1 MTIPSVFTKVDS
13 LQRVL
18 HDRTDNKK
26 IALVPTMGAL
36 HHGHM
41 ELVRRAFELAD
52 LVVVSIFINPKQFN
66 KKEDLEKYPRML
78 EKDLELLRKEG
89 DVIVF
94 NPEVS
99 EIYPNNYEAMTLDLG
114 PIATTM
120 EGEFRPGHFDGV
132 VMVVNRLFE
141 IVLPDYALFGLK
153 DFQQFT
159 VINKLVK
166 DKNISVEIIGIETVR
181 ETSGLASSSRN
192 YRLSADQMEDAAVIY
207 KALQT
212 AKNEAKKLSV
222 AELKLLVE
230 NMIGSSQLE
239 LEYFEIVDPVSLQS
253 IDNWVENTQACIAC
267 ICGGVR
273 LIDNIQLT

>member
-1 MTIPSVFTKVDS
+1 MTIPSVFTTVNS

-41 ELVRRAFELAD
+41 ELVRQAFERAE
-52 LVVVSIFINPKQFN
+52 LVVVSIFVNPSQFN
-66 KKEDLEKYPRML
+66 KKEDLEQYPRML
-78 EKDLELLRKEG
+78 EDDLELLGKEG
-89 DVIVF
+89 NVIVF
-94 NPEVS
+94 NPDVS
-99 EIYPNNYEAMTLDLG
+99 EVYPENYKAVELELG
-114 PIATTM
+114 QIATKM
-120 EGEFRPGHFDGV
+120 EGEFRPGHFNGV
-132 VMVVNRLFE
+132 VKVVNRLFE

-153 DFQQFT
+153 DFQQLT

-166 DKNISVEIIGIETVR
+166 DKDILVDIIGVETVR
-181 ETSGLASSSRN
+181 ESSGLASSSRN
-192 YRLSADQMEDAAVIY
+192 YRLSKEQIKDAAIIN
-207 KALQT
+207 KALQ
-212 AKNEAKKLSV
+212 ASKDAAKKMSV
-222 AELKLLVE
+222 ADVKLLVGK
-230 NMIGSSQLE
+230 MIESSPLE

-253 IDNWVENTQACIAC
+253 IEDWVENTQACIAC